1 MSQWMPASPCGPGCL
16 PPRDKQAEVGL
27 PRVVLRLGGTAGLLL
42 VGCFLALALSVLRA
56 AWRDRALALWFRMLL
71 RTLGIGLVFGER
83 IPPGGALVV
92 SNHVSW
98 LDVVALQALHPMR
111 MLAKVEVR
119 SWPFLGPLAGRVGT
133 VYIDRDRLSALP
145 GAVRTIADELRAGA
159 VIGAFPEGTTWCGR
173 ASGRFR
179 PAVFQAAIDAGVRMQ
194 PVALRFRT
202 AAGEPT
208 TAAAFLGDAT
218 LVDSVLA
225 VARMRDLVVELVV
238 LPELVGTDRREL
250 ARQAQEAI
258 AAATGSAPG
267 HQVPAEHR
275 AAQRIAA

>member
-1 MSQWMPASPCGPGCL
+1 MNQWTPTSPCGPGCL

-27 PRVVLRLGGTAGLLL
+27 PRLVLRLGGTVGLLL
-42 VGCFLALALSVLRA
+42 VGCVLGLALSVLA
-56 AWRDRALALWFRMLL
+56 TAWRDRAFRTWFRMLL
-71 RTLGIGLVFGER
+71 RVLGVGLVFEEW

-92 SNHVSW
+92 CNHVSW
-98 LDVVALQALHPMR
+98 LDVVALQAFHPMR

-119 SWPFLGPLAGRVGT
+119 SWPLLGSLAGRAGT

-145 GAVRTIADELRAGA
+145 GAVRTIADGLRAGA

-179 PAVFQAAIDAGVRMQ
+179 PAVFQAAVDADVRMQ
-194 PVALRFRT
+194 PVALLFRT
-202 AAGEPT
+202 EAGEPT

-238 LPELVGTDRREL
+238 LPELFGTDRREL
-250 ARQAQEAI
+250 AEQAQSAI
-258 AAATGSAPG
+258 AAATGASPG
-267 HQVPAEHR
+267 HQASPEHR
-275 AAQRIAA
+275 SAHDLAA